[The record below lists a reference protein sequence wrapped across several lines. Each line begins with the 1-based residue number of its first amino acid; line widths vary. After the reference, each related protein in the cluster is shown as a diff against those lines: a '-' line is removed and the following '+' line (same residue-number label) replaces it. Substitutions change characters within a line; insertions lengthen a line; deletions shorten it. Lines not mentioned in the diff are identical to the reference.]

1 MIQKAITMTSKGTF
15 TLPAKVRKELGLTK
29 AGDKLLLTFHQKN
42 GEVTLKKPADLRTI
56 QQENARIAREKG
68 IPPLTGQKLRE
79 VREQAWLE
87 RWERFV
93 HQDD

>member
-42 GEVTLKKPADLRTI
+42 GEVTMKKPADLHAI